1 MKKIIRITESDLS
14 RIVERVINEETYGN
28 DDQMFDMEMRRI
40 KRELHNIKTFSDD
53 TERLNHT
60 IDMIINVSLPRL
72 NEFR

>member
-1 MKKIIRITESDLS
+1 MKRIIKLTESDLT
-14 RIVERVINEETYGN
+14 RIVERVISEETYGN

-53 TERLNHT
+53 PERLNHT